1 MRISMSARIA
11 CDSLIRSRCRAGGL
25 RFSALVL
32 TCLLGF
38 PGLLAIAQSP
48 APAAGSRQPASSGQ
62 PTVSDETRRAA
73 ERGDAK
79 AQYAVAWSEFE
90 AAGAASSRA
99 ANQWGPY
106 RPELKPLSAAELEA
120 ARAKWAAVPEAEARQ
135 AGLAGDRGAQWFVSK
150 LDNSRVSERFAK
162 AFELLKQAAAQ
173 SYPPAEYDVGR
184 IYLHLAPYAVGD
196 RDEKQGLKWLRQA
209 MDHGYEPA
217 QHRWADLL
225 LEGGILPPDVPRA
238 IDLLRLAV
246 EQGCARAQLEL
257 AQQYTCGN
265 GEARSADET
274 PVALLTKAANAGMAD
289 AQFALGERCRM
300 GVGVEKNQAR
310 ALFWYRV
317 AATRGAREAPA
328 RRQKL
333 EGELSQDEIQQANRW
348 VADFES
354 EAKKASTQGQSNPRS
369 TDGMVR

>member
-1 MRISMSARIA
+1 MRMSMSAEVT
-11 CDSLIRSRCRAGGL
+11 CDSLIHHRRRADGL
-25 RFSALVL
+25 GFGAFALA
-32 TCLLGF
+32 CLLGF
-38 PGLLAIAQSP
+38 PGMLATAQSP
-48 APAAGSRQPASSGQ
+48 APAASSRQPASSGQ
-62 PTVSDETRRAA
+62 PAVSDETRRAA

-90 AAGAASSRA
+90 AAGEASSRA
-99 ANQWGPY
+99 AKQWGPY
-106 RPELKPLSAAELEA
+106 RPQLKPLSSAELEA

-150 LDNSRVSERFAK
+150 LDNGRVFERLAK

-173 SYPPAEYDVGR
+173 SYPPAEYDVAR
-184 IYLHLAPYAVGD
+184 FYLHLAPWAVGD
-196 RDEKQGLKWLRQA
+196 RDDKQGLKWLRQA

-225 LEGGILPPDVPRA
+225 LEGGVLPPDVPRA
-238 IDLLRLAV
+238 IDLLRLAA
-246 EQGCARAQLEL
+246 EQGCPRAQLEL

-274 PVALLTKAANAGMAD
+274 PVALLTKAANAGAAD

-300 GVGVEKNQAR
+300 GFGIEQNRPR
-310 ALFWYRV
+310 AWFWYRV
-317 AATRGAREAPA
+317 AASRGSREAA
-328 RRQKL
+328 AQRQKL
-333 EGELSQDEIQQANRW
+333 EGELTPNEILQAGRW

-354 EAKKASTQGQSNPRS
+354 EAKKTSTQAQSNPRPV
-369 TDGMVR
+369 DGMVR